1 MSDTKTVLVVDDVS
15 ANIDILKDMLCS
27 EFKVKAALKGEKAL
41 IIAQREPHPDLILLD
56 VLMPEMD
63 GYEVCR
69 QLKAD
74 SQTADIPVI
83 FVTGNDSQDEIS
95 KGLGLG
101 AIGYLTKPVSA
112 DKLADL
118 IGPLFN

>member
-1 MSDTKTVLVVDDVS
+1 MNDNKTVLIVDDVS

-27 EFKVKAALKGEKAL
+27 EFKVKATLKGEKAL

-56 VLMPEMD
+56 VVMPEMD

-69 QLKAD
+69 QLKGN
-74 SQTADIPVI
+74 SQTADIPVV
-83 FVTGNDSQDEIS
+83 FVTANDSPDEIS

-101 AIGYLTKPVSA
+101 AIGYLTKPVNP
-112 DKLADL
+112 DKLSDL
-118 IGPLFN
+118 IGPLFS